1 MKNTLITILQA
12 DESYNKSATR
22 WLNKTHPVLWNSIL
36 TATSFLPDTA
46 KPKQRV
52 WHILNEVYTI
62 PLCPITGFEVK
73 WFENRYL
80 ETANRSAKT
89 TLMNKTGRLK
99 NQTEEAKLKRTST
112 IREGFKSGKYQPA
125 TFTPDQ
131 IKSRYN
137 KIKQTCLEKYGVEST
152 LLIPEVRNKQYQTKV
167 SKGQIIPV
175 ELRSSRDLYYAAVI
189 KLTKQ
194 TWIMHFDKINP
205 NRLTRSSNEYNL
217 DHIYSIQEGFRNS
230 IPPYIIAHW
239 TNLRMLTSTKNSSKG
254 RRCDKTLIELY
265 EDVFNRLTFF

>member
-1 MKNTLITILQA
+1 MKNTLINILDSDA
-12 DESYNKSATR
+12 SYNKSATR
-22 WLNKTHPVLWNSIL
+22 SLKKTHPQLWNEIL
-36 TATSFLPDTA
+36 KITAFLPKTA

-62 PLCPITGFEVK
+62 PLCPITGIEVR

-125 TFTPDQ
+125 KLTSEQ
-131 IKSRYN
+131 IKSRHN

-189 KLTKQ
+189 KLTRQ
-194 TWIMHFDKINP
+194 TWITHFDKINP
-205 NRLTRSSNEYNL
+205 NRLNRSNEYNL

-239 TNLRMLTSTKNSSKG
+239 TNLQMLESTKNSSKG
-254 RRCDKTLIELY
+254 RRCDKTLIKLY
-265 EDVFNRLTFF
+265 EDVFDKLTFS